1 MYSLSQIAQ
10 ISGSTF
16 VGKINHVIQ
25 HYLIDSRSIQS
36 REHTLF
42 IALVTPRNNG
52 HKYIDD
58 MINAGVKAF
67 MVQEGAIEIK
77 EYAGLD
83 VSFVVCQNPLQA
95 IQKLAEHH
103 RQQFNIP
110 VIGITGSNG
119 KTVVKEW
126 LYQLLKSNY
135 SICRSPKSY
144 NSQIGVPLSV
154 LNLQQHHTLAIF
166 EAGISTVN
174 EMEKLSAIIKPDIG
188 IITSFGSAHDEGFPN
203 TAVKLDEKLKLTAEA
218 KTVITNGLDDL
229 PQFTDRHWYNISAA
243 TDAKCVLVPRD
254 FGFQLT
260 YENRDHTFSL
270 PFNDKASIHNAATCV
285 VCMFQ
290 LGFSESEIQERLRNL
305 QPVALRL
312 EIKTGINH
320 SIVIN
325 DFYNSDLESIKIA
338 LIFMQQ
344 QNRGLQKVVV
354 VSDIEQSGIASGSLY
369 HQLADLF
376 QQNQIDRIIGIGEE
390 ISKHKFLFGQKALF
404 YTSTGAFEKAFLLNQ
419 YLFNNACVL
428 LKGARSFGFE
438 TISQLLQLKSHDTVF
453 EINLNRLIDNVNHYK
468 GLLLPNVKI
477 MAMVKAMGYGS
488 GSVEI
493 ARTLQHRGVDYLA
506 VAYADEGV
514 ELRKANVQLPIMVM
528 NPEQDAFDDIIQYH
542 LEPELYGFKIVKE
555 FLAHLDKVGLSE
567 AYPVHVKLD
576 TGMHRLGFEIN
587 ELPELCAILKK
598 AESVKVQSVFSHLV
612 GADNPDLDDF
622 TRQQIS
628 AFEKAANLLSTSL
641 HSSFLKHL
649 CNSAGISRFKEAHF
663 DMVRLGIGMYGI
675 GANKHEQ
682 SQLANVGSLKTRISQ
697 IKTVEPGESVGYN
710 RNGKI
715 NSRTVLATIPIGY
728 ADGFAR
734 SLGNGNHGVFI
745 HGVFCKVIGNVCMDM
760 CMVDVTHLA
769 CQEGD
774 EVVIFE
780 SHDQIQQ
787 MASAM
792 NTIPYEVLTN
802 VSGRVKR
809 VYIQE

>member
-1 MYSLSQIAQ
+1 
-10 ISGSTF
+10 
-16 VGKINHVIQ
+16 
-25 HYLIDSRSIQS
+25 
-36 REHTLF
+36 
-42 IALVTPRNNG
+42 
-52 HKYIDD
+52 
-58 MINAGVKAF
+58 
-67 MVQEGAIEIK
+67 
-77 EYAGLD
+77 
-83 VSFVVCQNPLQA
+83 
-95 IQKLAEHH
+95 
-103 RQQFNIP
+103 
-110 VIGITGSNG
+110 
-119 KTVVKEW
+119 
-126 LYQLLKSNY
+126 
-135 SICRSPKSY
+135 
-144 NSQIGVPLSV
+144 
-154 LNLQQHHTLAIF
+154 
-166 EAGISTVN
+166 
-174 EMEKLSAIIKPDIG
+174 
-188 IITSFGSAHDEGFPN
+188 
-203 TAVKLDEKLKLTAEA
+203 
-218 KTVITNGLDDL
+218 
-229 PQFTDRHWYNISAA
+229 
-243 TDAKCVLVPRD
+243 
-254 FGFQLT
+254 
-260 YENRDHTFSL
+260 
-270 PFNDKASIHNAATCV
+270 
-285 VCMFQ
+285 
-290 LGFSESEIQERLRNL
+290 
-305 QPVALRL
+305 
-312 EIKTGINH
+312 
-320 SIVIN
+320 
-325 DFYNSDLESIKIA
+325 
-338 LIFMQQ
+338 
-344 QNRGLQKVVV
+344 V

-587 ELPELCAILKK
+587 ELPELFAILKN

-745 HGVFCKVIGNVCMDM
+745 HGVFCKIIGNVCMDM

-787 MASAM
+787 MAAAM